1 MALTGKI
8 KEKIAI
14 EVIRTLVTRFDNFAE
29 DASNNRNAPFHKAF
43 LSAFSDKLEENV
55 SNIPFFISLSSWMHG
70 LNTTL
75 GQAFIE
81 NVARHVSQ
89 GEKREYTSKRL
100 GNLPITQTQR
110 EHISQIIAD
119 LSTSTKVPNLDSENQ
134 LLFANY
140 DTAIIDANDFSSDVF
155 IEDINSITAIE
166 LKTVKPNSGEMKG
179 EKQKILEG
187 KAALFRKFPG
197 KHIHFYM
204 GFPFDPTVDV
214 GRELVT
220 SFNKARFFGQII
232 NMKKYFA
239 PNETLI
245 ASELWDTLSGDTN
258 TMEEIL
264 EIINAISTTEFLSKY
279 RLLIE
284 NSNRNNQTYKDILAE
299 WYLISELELI
309 KNDELLKQNIGIN
322 RNLNRYYN
330 KTAFDNNGNYN
341 MDRYIELKKH
351 ITNRSS

>member
-1 MALTGKI
+1 MALTDKV

-14 EVIRTLVTRFDNFAE
+14 EVIRTLVTRFDNFPE
-29 DASNNRNAPFHKAF
+29 DASNNRNAPFHEAF

-75 GQAFIE
+75 GQTFFE
-81 NVARHVSQ
+81 NVAHHVSQ

-110 EHISQIIAD
+110 DHISQIIAD
-119 LSTSTKVPNLDSENQ
+119 LSTSTKAPDLDSENQ
-134 LLFANY
+134 LLFINY
-140 DTAIIDANDFSSDVF
+140 DTAIIDAMDFSSDVF
-155 IEDINSITAIE
+155 IEDTTSITAIE
-166 LKTVKPNSGEMKG
+166 LKSVKPNSGEMKG

-220 SFNKARFFGQII
+220 SFDKTRFLGQII
-232 NMKKYFA
+232 NMNKYFA

-245 ASELWDTLSGDTN
+245 ASELWDTLSGVTN
-258 TMEEIL
+258 TMEKIL
-264 EIINAISTTEFLSKY
+264 EIINAISTTEFLPKY

-284 NSNRNNQTYKDILAE
+284 NSNRNNQAYKDILAE

-309 KNDELLKQNIGIN
+309 KNDKLLKQNIGKD
-322 RNLNRYYN
+322 RKLNRYYN
-330 KTAFDNNGNYN
+330 KTAFDNKGNYN

-351 ITNRSS
+351 ITNR